1 MKKIYQFYDKR
12 GVGMMVEA
20 ESILDAKKMVK
31 EKGCDHMKF
40 SSIKL
45 KV

>member
-1 MKKIYQFYDKR
+1 MKKTYQFRDKR
-12 GVGMMVEA
+12 GECLKVEA
-20 ESILDAKKMVK
+20 ETILDAKKKVK
-31 EKGCDHMKF
+31 EMGGGHLKF

>member
-12 GVGMMVEA
+12 GVGAKVEA
-20 ESILDAKKMVK
+20 ETILDAKKKMK